1 MRPYEKRQQLER
13 QISVAEY
20 INQCDEALSAARRRA
35 NGQWPDSV
43 TVPLWP
49 GGLERH
55 ALVHWMDETNARAGK
70 AIRVEFEPPLSG
82 REMSGSIAR
91 IH

>member
-1 MRPYEKRQQLER
+1 MKPYEKRRKLQRQLS
-13 QISVAEY
+13 IAEY
-20 INQCDEALSAARRRA
+20 INLCDDALSVARRRA

-55 ALVHWMDETNARAGK
+55 ALVRWMDETNARAGK
-70 AIRVEFEPPLSG
+70 TIRIEFEPPLSL
-82 REMSGSIAR
+82 REMSGSIGR
-91 IH
+91 LH